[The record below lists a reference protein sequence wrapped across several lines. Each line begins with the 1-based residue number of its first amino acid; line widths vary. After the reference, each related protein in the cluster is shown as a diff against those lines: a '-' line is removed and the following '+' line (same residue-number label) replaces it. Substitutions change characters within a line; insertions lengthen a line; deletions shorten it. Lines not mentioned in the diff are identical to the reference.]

1 VARRLIN
8 PNATQFLSADA
19 AATSTT
25 CRARAS
31 ALRTPLNRKMKAMVK
46 LRNTRHERFVQE
58 FVTNGLYRKEAY
70 LAVYPKCSVLSAT
83 SSAYQLLRKPEIRRR
98 VAEIQTL
105 TAERAGVSLYGL
117 IREADDIQRRAL
129 AAQHH
134 AAAVAALTVK
144 AKLAGY
150 WVERVQSE
158 AVNVNYVVSDEPLSE
173 EEWIG
178 KHVTPE

>member
-1 VARRLIN
+1 M
-8 PNATQFLSADA
+8 T
-19 AATSTT
+19 
-25 CRARAS
+25 
-31 ALRTPLNRKMKAMVK
+31 K
-46 LRNTRHERFVQE
+46 LRNTHHERFVQE
-58 FVTNGLYRKEAY
+58 YVTNGLYRREAY
-70 LAVYPKCSVLSAT
+70 MAVYPKCSPLSAP

-98 VAEIQTL
+98 VAEIQAL

-150 WVERVQSE
+150 WVDRIQSE
-158 AVNVNYVVSDEPLSE
+158 AVNVSYVVTDEPLSD
-173 EEWIG
+173 EEWVR
-178 KHVTPE
+178 KYVTPE